1 MKIIELTESVTPDQE
16 RLLAITRFLI
26 GRSEDTD
33 ANKKISVRAFIELAR
48 DFGMSVSKQQLIDIS
63 NKPPLSNL
71 IQNIKDNEIYFRGA
85 KEADDTMPVD
95 KARETV
101 KKMAKRAAKN

>member
-1 MKIIELTESVTPDQE
+1 MRIVELTESVSPDQE

-26 GRSEDTD
+26 GRDEDTD
-33 ANKKISVRAFIELAR
+33 ANKKISMRAFVELASN
-48 DFGMSVSKQQLIDIS
+48 FGMSVSKQQLIDLAD
-63 NKPPLSNL
+63 KPPFSNL
-71 IQNIKDNEIYFRGA
+71 IQNIKDDEIYFRGA

>member
-1 MKIIELTESVTPDQE
+1 MRIVELTESVSPDQE

-26 GRSEDTD
+26 GRDEDTD
-33 ANKKISVRAFIELAR
+33 ANKRISMRAFVELASN
-48 DFGMSVSKQQLIDIS
+48 FGMSVSKQQLIDLAD
-63 NKPPLSNL
+63 KPPFSNL
-71 IQNIKDNEIYFRGA
+71 IQNIKDDEIYFRGA